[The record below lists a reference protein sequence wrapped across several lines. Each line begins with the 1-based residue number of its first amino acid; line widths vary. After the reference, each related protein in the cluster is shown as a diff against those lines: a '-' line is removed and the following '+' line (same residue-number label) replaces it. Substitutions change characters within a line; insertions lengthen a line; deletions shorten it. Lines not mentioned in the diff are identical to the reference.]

1 MYNAQVIFMTP
12 PSSLNQKFVTQL
24 RRNFSEVI
32 HLPDLESFE
41 VMLHN
46 PAFRFELLIADSS
59 LLSTSFADSLQSY
72 KIRHADPLLICVGPY
87 SSEIMHK
94 ALHYGFDE
102 FFAALPGGKQLM
114 KLLQQHQMK
123 VNK

>member
-1 MYNAQVIFMTP
+1 MHYAQVIFITP
-12 PSSLNQKFVTQL
+12 PTPLNQKFVNQL

-32 HLPDLESFE
+32 HLPDLKSFE

-59 LLSTSFADSLQSY
+59 LLSPSFADSLQSY

-87 SSEIMHK
+87 SAEIMHK
-94 ALHYGFDE
+94 ALRFGFDE
-102 FFAALPGGKQLM
+102 FFAALPGGKQLLN
-114 KLLQQHQMK
+114 LLQQHQLK